1 MIRFMQLFNSF
12 DLVYV
17 LTNGG
22 PGTSS
27 RTLSF
32 NLYREGLVNYNIGL
46 TAAMTWLVVIIVTV
60 IINLYLFFIY
70 RKREW

>member
-1 MIRFMQLFNSF
+1 MQLFNSF

-17 LTNGG
+17 LTSGG

-32 NLYREGLVNYNIGL
+32 NLYLEGLVNYNIGMA
-46 TAAMTWLVVIIVTV
+46 AAMTWLVVIIVSV
-60 IINLYLFFIY
+60 IINLYLFFVY
-70 RKREW
+70 RKRGMVS